1 VSEDPI
7 QDGSNWYAFA
17 GNDPVNYADP
27 SGLSPSFHPLN
38 IFGAGSTLSR
48 QTQRDA
54 LGIER
59 TSSIRHWRGLSASA

>member
-38 IFGAGSTLSR
+38 IFGAGSMLSGA
-48 QTQRDA
+48 DA
-54 LGIER
+54 EGR
-59 TSSIRHWRGLSASA
+59 PWH